1 MHYQIII
8 IKSAINYLRHFWWF
22 TYQNISK
29 NEKLSRSLILNEPY
43 ALKNMA
49 DWITE
54 GHIKEE
60 TLYGIELLNEPA
72 VSTSMFYWANII
84 Y

>member
-1 MHYQIII
+1 
-8 IKSAINYLRHFWWF
+8 
-22 TYQNISK
+22 
-29 NEKLSRSLILNEPY
+29 
-43 ALKNMA
+43 MA

-72 VSTSMFYWANII
+72 VSKSLFYWDNIV